1 MARFLAV
8 GFVWIFT
15 FGPVHAQDTV
25 WVQVEAQPTL
35 GQAQTR
41 VRDYAG
47 QFENV
52 NGYYLGSGW
61 YGIALGP
68 YARPDAEAL
77 LRSLKA
83 QGAIP
88 GDSFIAT
95 DNTLGQQFWPIGA
108 NAQTGTQ
115 PLPDESIV
123 LTPIE
128 PATTTEVTVAIEE
141 PVAAESVV
149 AEVPD
154 ETRSEAMASEELLT
168 RSEKELLQTALQW
181 AGFYDGAID
190 GAYGR
195 GTRSSMAAWQEAN
208 GYERTGVLTT
218 RQRSELLGSYD
229 GVLEG
234 LNLQLVRDDA
244 TGIEMQ
250 IPTGVVAFRA
260 YEPPFARF
268 DAIGD
273 LPAQVLLISQE
284 GDQGRLFGLY
294 EILQTL
300 EVVPT
305 TGERTR
311 TENSFTIEGANARFH
326 TYVTANLE
334 DGQIKGFALIW
345 PANDEERRSRLLGLM
360 QASFARTEGVLDPGI
375 SLPGEDQSVD
385 LISGLEVRQPRLS
398 RTGFFIDESGTVLT
412 TSEVVDQCEYLTLDT
427 TQHATVAHIDP
438 ALGIAALKPDQ
449 PMAPL
454 GVVQFQSGVP
464 RLQAEIAVSG
474 YPYGGVLARPAL
486 TFGRL
491 ADIRGL
497 NGEDSV
503 KRLALV
509 AQPGDAGG
517 PVFDNGGTVLGML
530 LPKTVQNG
538 QVLPQEVSF
547 SVDVEAIAASLAR
560 AGISITTTDNMT
572 FMPPETLTRE
582 AAKVTVLVSC
592 W

>member
-1 MARFLAV
+1 MARFFAAV
-8 GFVWIFT
+8 LIWIFT
-15 FGPVHAQDTV
+15 FGPLQAQDPV

-35 GQAQTR
+35 GEAQIR

-47 QFENV
+47 RFDNV

-77 LRSLKA
+77 LRRLKD

-95 DNTLGQQFWPIGA
+95 GGTFVQQFWPIGA
-108 NAQTGTQ
+108 TELTEPQ
-115 PLPDESIV
+115 PLPDEGITV
-123 LTPIE
+123 TAID
-128 PATTTEVTVAIEE
+128 PATATEETATEAE
-141 PVAAESVV
+141 PVAAEPV
-149 AEVPD
+149 AEEVPD
-154 ETRSEAMASEELLT
+154 ETQSEAIASEDLLT
-168 RSEKELLQTALQW
+168 RPEKELLQTALQW
-181 AGFYDGAID
+181 AGFYEGAID

-195 GTRSSMAAWQEAN
+195 GTRASMAAWQEAN
-208 GYERTGVLTT
+208 GHDATGVLTT
-218 RQRSELLGSYD
+218 RQRAELLGAYNA
-229 GVLEG
+229 VLEG

-244 TGIEMQ
+244 TGIEIQ
-250 IPTGVVAFRA
+250 IPTGVVAFAA

-268 DAIGD
+268 DSTGD
-273 LPAQVLLISQE
+273 IKAQVLLISQE
-284 GDQGRLFGLY
+284 GDQSRLFGLY

-305 TGERTR
+305 SVERSR
-311 TENSFTIEGANARFH
+311 TDNGFTIEGANARFH
-326 TYVTANLE
+326 TYVTASLQ

-375 SLPGEDQSVD
+375 SRPGEDQAVD
-385 LISGLEVRQPRLS
+385 LISGLEVRQPKLS
-398 RTGFFIDESGTVLT
+398 RTGFFIDDSGTVLT
-412 TSEVVDQCEYLTLDT
+412 TSEVVDQCEYLTLDS
-427 TQHATVAHIDP
+427 TQRATVAHLDA
-438 ALGIAALKPDQ
+438 ALGIAVLKPDE

-497 NGEDSV
+497 NGEDTV

-530 LPKTVQNG
+530 LPKTVENG
-538 QVLPQEVSF
+538 QVLPPEVSF
-547 SVDVEAIAASLAR
+547 SVDVEAIAASLAS
-560 AGISITTTDNMT
+560 AGMSISTTDNMT